1 MFESVIGALSVEITA
16 DAKGVESGVKAAGN
30 ALAIGSKELRKSA
43 NQFGKWALAGTT
55 AAAAI
60 GVAIVNMQLSA
71 VRDLKNIS
79 FAANTTVEEF
89 QRGAFA
95 ADQFGISTEKYGDIL
110 KDVTERVGDF
120 LTEGAGPMTRF
131 FEQVAPKIGITADA
145 FRGLSGQQALGLY
158 IKSLEDANL
167 SQQEMTVFME
177 DIASDSTRLIPLFRD
192 NAKAL
197 KEMTKEAIELGIG
210 LSDIDVE
217 KIEQANRKLSASK
230 ASTDAMTKQLTV
242 ELAPIISAV
251 TDLFTDMAKNAG
263 GASNFISEGIGN
275 VVDVVGVFADGLHGI
290 NIVFKT
296 LEVAAIGFSA
306 AAVAV
311 FQVVTNVIATSIDG
325 WIMLTNEAV
334 KAINDVFDT
343 DLAEIPDVRSS
354 SFVKSVNE
362 VGDTMIGL
370 VSQTNAE
377 LHALAMEKLPSEQI
391 KEFVAEAQAEF
402 QKLAEITVQTRKDKD
417 DEDKE
422 EAPGQSVA
430 EFEEAERI
438 RLENEEILKALVEQ
452 GQMREETLI
461 GRLERERDILTNAR
475 AMNLLSEEEFAAASI
490 ALAERTEST
499 KLNII
504 SSTLDAIG
512 QAISIGGKKSLKV
525 QEKIA
530 VISAVI
536 KGKEAAV
543 SAWAAGMSTGGPF
556 APLVAASYTAASLVK
571 TAGLI
576 KSIKS
581 RSSSSGG
588 GSGGGSSRTPSSGG
602 GSGGSS
608 SSGQSNVQS
617 PRNITINMTGS
628 GLLSTDQVRELIG
641 QINEQA
647 GDGVTI
653 ITE

>member
-1 MFESVIGALSVEITA
+1 MAESVIGALSVEITA
-16 DAKGVESGVKAAGN
+16 DAKGVEAGVKAAGN

-71 VRDLKNIS
+71 VRDLKNIA

-95 ADQFGISTEKYGDIL
+95 AEQFGISTEKYGDIL
-110 KDVTERVGDF
+110 KDTTERVGDF

-217 KIEQANRKLSASK
+217 KIEQANKKLSASK

-251 TDLFTDMAKNAG
+251 TDLFSDMAKNAG
-263 GASNFISEGIGN
+263 GASNFISEGISN

-334 KAINDVFDT
+334 KAINESFGTNLD
-343 DLAEIPDVRSS
+343 EIPDVRSS

-370 VSQTNAE
+370 VAQTNSE
-377 LHALAMEKLPSEQI
+377 LHELAMQKLPSEQI

-402 QKLAEITVQTRKDKD
+402 QKLAEITVKTKK
-417 DEDKE
+417 DKE
-422 EAPGQSVA
+422 EEDKVEKPGQSVA

-452 GQMREETLI
+452 GLMREETLI
-461 GRLERERDILTNAR
+461 GRLERESEILLNAKQ
-475 AMNLLSEEEFAAASI
+475 MNLLSEEEFAAASI

-504 SSTLDAIG
+504 SSTLDAVG
-512 QAISIGGKKSLKV
+512 QAISIGGKKSIKA

-530 VISAVI
+530 ILSALI

-543 SAWAAGMSTGGPF
+543 SAWSAGMSVGGPY

-588 GSGGGSSRTPSSGG
+588 GSGGGSSRIPSGGG
-602 GSGGSS
+602 GSGGT
-608 SSGQSNVQS
+608 SSGGQSKVQS